1 MTLDAQLWREVGR
14 HLELE
19 ALLKRLAPMVRGL
32 LPVDALFVRRLERN
46 PTRLMTVASG
56 ACEPGHA
63 PEPRAAR
70 SELDPGAAALLDEFL
85 REGRLLVIPAD
96 DAAPLSRALLPPGLQ
111 GSAIVGR
118 LTIDGEPGE
127 VRDAS

>member
-63 PEPRAAR
+63 PEPRGQ
-70 SELDPGAAALLDEFL
+70 SIALSSTPD
-85 REGRLLVIPAD
+85 V
-96 DAAPLSRALLPPGLQ
+96 LSQ
-111 GSAIVGR
+111 
-118 LTIDGEPGE
+118 TDG
-127 VRDAS
+127 